1 MLEDD
6 LADKSFGSQRTLDK
20 TYFSKSFTTP
30 YQDFKKKFAHKI
42 LDHEGNEYLM
52 KDEKTLGF
60 SSNGK
65 RQLKALFLQDDR
77 NIEKLIVQ
85 QFGLDNKPIKNQTK
99 EATFHGN
106 EVQNLYNFL
115 KGIKEVDFPNDLT
128 FNIKDS
134 ELAKM
139 LMSKDQASKL
149 IEENLEVLQE
159 ALNSNLST
167 KDLINF
173 GYRKNQL
180 EIFDKLLNEEG
191 FFKEYKDKLKNQ
203 LNKEQG
209 DEAVWQKFF
218 EKNTWIL
225 GYGLDYIFNSELDNK
240 KLEQV
245 TSGSNISSKGKRVD
259 ALLKSHG
266 AINSLCFC
274 EIKLDTDLL
283 LSKVKQSYRGES
295 WQISESLTGAIAQV
309 QRTIQKAIKDFDTKT
324 EIKNTSDDLTG
335 EVLYLYNPKAF
346 ILIGNLNE
354 FILEDKINEI
364 KFSSFEMFRK
374 NLKNIEILTYDE
386 LYQRAYYICHKKEID
401 A

>member
-1 MLEDD
+1 MLEDEIP
-6 LADKSFGSQRTLDK
+6 DKSFGSQRALDK

-30 YQDFKKKFAHKI
+30 YQDFKKKFAYKI

-60 SSNGK
+60 SLNGK

-77 NIEKLIVQ
+77 NIVKLIVQ
-85 QFGLDNKPIKNQTK
+85 QFGLDNKPIKNQSK
-99 EATFHGN
+99 EATFHSN

-139 LMSKDQASKL
+139 LMSKNQASKL

-191 FFKEYKDKLKNQ
+191 FFKEYKDKLQNQ

-209 DEAVWQKFF
+209 DEGVWQKFF

-245 TSGSNISSKGKRVD
+245 TSGSSFFSKGKRID

-266 AINSLCFC
+266 VINSLCFC
-274 EIKLDTDLL
+274 ELKLSTDTLLTKIK
-283 LSKVKQSYRGES
+283 KSYREES
-295 WQISESLTGAIAQV
+295 WQISDALSGAIAQV
-309 QRTIQKAIKDFDTKT
+309 QRTVQKAIKDCDTKT
-324 EIKNTSDDLTG
+324 ELKDAQDNLTG
-335 EVLYLYNPKAF
+335 ETVYLYNPKAF
-346 ILIGNLNE
+346 IIIGNLNE
-354 FILEDKINEI
+354 FIIDEKINEV
-364 KFSSFEMFRK
+364 KFSSFDMFRK
-374 NLKNIEILTYDE
+374 NLRNIEILTYDE
-386 LYQRAYYICHKKEID
+386 LFQRAYYICHKQ
-401 A
+401 